1 MLVKSPFGRQFT
13 DIADKLEQ
21 SFYCFGGDGG
31 NDNGGSSAQNADMDK
46 EMDAIDAEF
55 SAMDAAY
62 ESGGSFT
69 SEGVTTDSSDT
80 SDSQQAVRE
89 SATEPGKTYNFN
101 IDRSADYTVDEQG
114 RRVYDTL
121 DPQMQSL
128 YDAEAQFDRMS
139 TLLDS
144 GVMTVLDES
153 GNILSRDEQL
163 DRDINVAETQ
173 FEALDAIYDNPRYAD
188 KLASLYQIDPE
199 TGEPV
204 LDENG
209 KPVPRGDLQIY
220 MRDTGDILVRDPDMF
235 DRIMGEDVGPGLANV
250 IAGQLGG
257 TFLATA
263 AFDIFGAPVNAYSAN
278 ILYQGGRAA
287 ASGSLFGSPLISA
300 TAWENPLTGEN
311 VTEQRLNIAGET
323 VDRRFTT
330 ETEFRER
337 QAAEQALKDQYDS
350 GESVGDATALVE
362 SRTGTRKPSWRDYV
376 NTDFSLE
383 QAVFSSVLDSQ
394 NFASLPESIR
404 DGVVLTKNLAEG
416 QDPLTALIGVYG
428 DDVAEQ
434 LNLEGLANE
443 AIDASFS
450 PETAQFIKENH
461 DVLKLGA
468 DIVVRGK
475 DPSAAIA
482 DRFGGKILDYL
493 NADTPNLRAAGQA
506 GLNFGVALDQGVPL
520 DQALPRAVVD
530 YFEQGGTV
538 NLATEGGNFLRGVF
552 PEINIDIPD
561 INLPDLDINW
571 KQTWDNINAKLP
583 DADFRFANELIP
595 DFGIDGLFDQGFTL
609 EDFNWEAIDVSGLNL
624 GDFTDQG
631 YNLTDLESV
640 GIDLPDLNIDIPEIE
655 FELQLAQLQERIPG
669 ERVTTSGEVIQS
681 LEPDLDFLEEDGL
694 TFSRRLL
701 QRTV

>member
-13 DIADKLEQ
+13 DIAEKLEQ

-31 NDNGGSSAQNADMDK
+31 GNGGGSSSQEADMDK
-46 EMDAIDAEF
+46 EMAAIDAEF
-55 SAMDAAY
+55 AAMDAAY
-62 ESGGSFT
+62 DAGGSFT

-101 IDRSADYTVDEQG
+101 INRAADYTVDEQG

-121 DPQMQSL
+121 DPQMQDL

-144 GVMTVLDES
+144 GVMTVLDEQ

-173 FEALDAIYDNPRYAD
+173 FEALDAIYNNPRYAD

-199 TGEPV
+199 TGKPV

-220 MRDTGDILVRDPDMF
+220 MRETGDILVRDPDMF
-235 DRIMGEDVGPGLANV
+235 DRIMGEDVGPGFANYV
-250 IAGQLGG
+250 AGQLGG
-257 TFLATA
+257 TLLATA

-337 QAAEQALKDQYDS
+337 QAAEQALKEQYDS
-350 GESVGDATALVE
+350 GESVGNATALVE

-376 NTDFSLE
+376 NTDFNLE
-383 QAVFSSVLDSQ
+383 QAIFSSVLDSQ

-434 LNLEGLANE
+434 LNLEGLAND

-475 DPSAAIA
+475 DPSAAIV

-506 GLNFGVALDQGVPL
+506 GLNFGVALDKGVPL

-538 NLATEGGNFLRGVF
+538 DLATEGGNFLKGVF
-552 PEINIDIPD
+552 PEINIDLPD
-561 INLPDLDINW
+561 ISLPDLDLNW
-571 KQTWDNINAKLP
+571 KETWDGINAKLP
-583 DADFRFANELIP
+583 EGSFRFANELIP

-609 EDFNWEAIDVSGLNL
+609 EDFNWEAIDTSGMNL
-624 GDFTDQG
+624 GDFNARG
-631 YNLTDLESV
+631 YDLADLQDV
-640 GIDLPDLNIDIPEIE
+640 GVDLPDLNIDIPRLD
-655 FELQLAQLQERIPG
+655 FELQWAKMTETVPG
-669 ERVTTSGEVIQS
+669 TQVTPEGELIAS
-681 LEPDLDFLEEDGL
+681 LEPDLDFLGEDE
-694 TFSRRLL
+694 TPFSRQLL
-701 QRTV
+701 ES